1 VVRVGVEEREALG
14 LRQAAD
20 DADGLVLELPAL
32 LLLQPGRVVP
42 QGEPRLRLRGL
53 PPRLAAPRRG
63 VGGVGGVGGG
73 NLGALRIRRRRR
85 LQQMT
90 WCVIK

>member
-1 VVRVGVEEREALG
+1 MVRIRVEEREALG

-20 DADGLVLELPAL
+20 DADGLVLELLAL
-32 LLLQPGRVVP
+32 LLHQPGRVVP

-53 PPRLAAPRRG
+53 PPRFAAPRRG
-63 VGGVGGVGGG
+63 VGGGGGG